1 MINEKDIQ
9 DRVNRRLSGLTA
21 SKQRRMRIQ
30 TAINAEREE
39 AQPMK
44 RTISK
49 SLVFAIVTVV
59 LMATVA
65 IAEHFNLFNVFG
77 EQDERYNAVAPHAT
91 LTVTEPVLVAHP
103 YLGEVKASIDS
114 AYFDGLSL
122 NLAYRIDNYSH
133 VEEFTPTTDELA
145 TMQQDEP
152 LIIALNGNKPGHE
165 IYEAYNN
172 AVTNGTPFGY
182 RQYTVYPS
190 NHTVT
195 DDGID
200 IPPYTAM
207 EDYDETGAYCEMREF
222 ETPLPTELSG
232 RKELNVSIKMY
243 QQETTVWFDGQN
255 CYIKYDR
262 SEVGKMDATI
272 PLTKDAVQ
280 PMKGSGEI
288 NGVKCEAT
296 ATVSQMVA
304 SVTMNC
310 EAPVNAFLAAAP
322 EGTDEHDMW
331 VEVIA
336 VDENGNKFRPQEGIM
351 LDNSTS
357 FTLPFLGTG
366 TLPETLTVYVY
377 SMWEG
382 IDEPDLATLDGIVL
396 AVTK

>member
-9 DRVNRRLSGLTA
+9 ERVNRRLSGLAA
-21 SKQRRMRIQ
+21 SEQRRMRIR

-49 SLVFAIVTVV
+49 TLVIAIVTVM

-65 IAEHFNLFNVFG
+65 IAEHFNLFNFFG
-77 EQDERYNAVAPHAT
+77 AHDERYNAVAPHAT
-91 LTVTEPVLVAHP
+91 LTATEPALVAHP
-103 YLGEVKASIDS
+103 HLGEVKASIDS

-122 NLAYRIDNYSH
+122 NLAYRIENHKH
-133 VEEFTPTTDELA
+133 VEAFAPTPDELA
-145 TMQQDEP
+145 AMQPDEP
-152 LIIALNGNKPGHE
+152 LIIALIGNEPGFE

-190 NHTVT
+190 DHTVT
-195 DDGID
+195 DDGVD
-200 IPPYTAM
+200 IPPYSAM

-222 ETPLPTELSG
+222 ESPLPAELNDRTEL
-232 RKELNVSIKMY
+232 KVSIKMY
-243 QQETTVWFDGQN
+243 QQETLVWFDGQN

-262 SEVGKMDATI
+262 SEVGHMDANI

-280 PMKGSGEI
+280 IMEGSGEI
-288 NGVKCEAT
+288 NGVKCDAT
-296 ATVSQMVA
+296 ATVSKLVA
-304 SVTMNC
+304 SVTVNC
-310 EAPVNAFLAAAP
+310 DAPINSFLGAAP
-322 EGTDEHDMW
+322 EGTDEHDVW

-351 LDNSTS
+351 LDGSTE
-357 FTLPFLGTG
+357 FTLPFQGTG
-366 TLPETLTVYVY
+366 ILPKTLTVYVY

-382 IDEPDLATLDGIVL
+382 IDNPDLTTLDGIVL
-396 AVTK
+396 TVTK

>member
-152 LIIALNGNKPGHE
+152 LIIALNGNKPGLE

-190 NHTVT
+190 DHTVT
-195 DDGID
+195 EDGVD

-280 PMKGSGEI
+280 TMKGSGEI